1 MDKQAMLYEPLQGNR
16 VHCFLCAHHCRI
28 ADGRFGICG
37 VRQNREGVLYS
48 LVYGEL
54 ISFRSDPIEKKP
66 LWHFLPGTHSYSI
79 ATIGC
84 NFKCGF
90 CQNWQISQINKR
102 DGGSLPFREFTPR
115 EVVRRARAEGC
126 ASIAYTYT
134 EPTIF
139 FEFAYDTAKIAHKEG
154 LKNVFVT
161 NGFMTAEALDAI
173 EPYLDA
179 ANVDLKSF
187 RDEFYRRVCKGRLEP
202 VLEAIAGLKERGI
215 WVEVTTLIVPGK
227 NDSEEELRDI
237 AEFISGVSPEIP
249 WHISR
254 FYPQYEYGD
263 SEATPLETLWK
274 AEAIGREAKL
284 RHIHLGNV

>member
-1 MDKQAMLYEPLQGNR
+1 
-16 VHCFLCAHHCRI
+16 
-28 ADGRFGICG
+28 
-37 VRQNREGVLYS
+37 
-48 LVYGEL
+48 
-54 ISFRSDPIEKKP
+54 
-66 LWHFLPGTHSYSI
+66 
-79 ATIGC
+79 
-84 NFKCGF
+84 
-90 CQNWQISQINKR
+90 
-102 DGGSLPFREFTPR
+102 
-115 EVVRRARAEGC
+115 VRRARAEGC

-215 WVEVTTLIVPGK
+215 WVEVTTLIVPGE